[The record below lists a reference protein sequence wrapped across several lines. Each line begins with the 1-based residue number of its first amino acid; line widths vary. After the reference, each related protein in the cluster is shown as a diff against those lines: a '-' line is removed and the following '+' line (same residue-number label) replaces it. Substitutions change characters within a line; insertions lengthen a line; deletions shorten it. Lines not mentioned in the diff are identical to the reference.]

1 MDYWSQGLGRRSAL
15 SIGCT
20 REEAN
25 LTIQDARTALSRVV
39 PSLVARLDLPEGEK
53 LVLSGETRPPIVWRY
68 VTLLGVED
76 LRSILRLAMSP
87 EAVTFLT
94 RFPGRKKLFLKLGFL
109 MGIFLTRYL
118 GVWIAQKLKLGFKEI
133 RVRQGR
139 NEGVDLK
146 EKEIETQEKVE
157 ISADPSFP
165 QR

>member
-1 MDYWSQGLGRRSAL
+1 
-15 SIGCT
+15 
-20 REEAN
+20 
-25 LTIQDARTALSRVV
+25 
-39 PSLVARLDLPEGEK
+39 
-53 LVLSGETRPPIVWRY
+53 
-68 VTLLGVED
+68 
-76 LRSILRLAMSP
+76 
-87 EAVTFLT
+87 
-94 RFPGRKKLFLKLGFL
+94 

-146 EKEIETQEKVE
+146 EKEIETQEKGE